1 MKKGLQILKKVGIIL
16 AVVLIFFLSLNF
28 IPAKKAIEDEKHII
42 LNKIETAEEKDKTL
56 KNKEEVL
63 IMAEKGGYLLN
74 PANSRKAF
82 DYVIDSTKKADIIE
96 LDVRKSKDGVLMV
109 WEEETVNSI
118 MLTESDEPVYF
129 RDLTVEELK
138 KLNLGKNFVNAKNE
152 KPYASY
158 TGSSIKSYGLE
169 MLTFQEFVERYYSK
183 PGDAF
188 YLVDIQEVGNAG
200 REAVDKAIEIL
211 NSDEDFANFK
221 TRVMFSTA
229 DLDVK
234 NYINKEYPEHLVCG
248 KGDYVKPLLDVSK
261 LGYQF
266 IYNANYEAI
275 SVNMTESGLFKYNL
289 AKRNFINKMEARN
302 VAVIYNNVTT
312 EEQIRQLYEI
322 GAHVIATGDSNFVDS
337 VITTIEKE
345 LKEANK

>member
-42 LNKIETAEEKDKTL
+42 LNKIETAEKDATL

-74 PANSRKAF
+74 PANSRRAF

-96 LDVRKSKDGVLMV
+96 LDLRKSKDGVLMV
-109 WEEETVNSI
+109 WEEEKVNSI
-118 MLTESDEPVYF
+118 LLTESEEPVYL

-138 KLNLGKNFVNAKNE
+138 KLNLGKNFVNAKEE

-158 TGSSIKSYGLE
+158 TGTSIKSYGLE
-169 MLTFQEFVERYYSK
+169 MLTFQEFVECYCSK
-183 PGDAF
+183 RADVF

-200 REAVDKAIEIL
+200 CEAVDKAIEIL
-211 NSDEDFANFK
+211 NSDEDFANIK

-266 IYNANYEAI
+266 IYNANYEFV
-275 SVNMTESGLFKYNL
+275 SVNMTESSLFNYNL
-289 AKRNFINKMEARN
+289 AKKNFLSKMEARN
-302 VAVIYNNVTT
+302 IAVIYNNVNT
-312 EEQIRQLYEI
+312 EEEIRTLYEI
-322 GAHVIATGDSNFVDS
+322 GAHVISTGDPNFVDG
-337 VITTIEKE
+337 IFTQIEKE
-345 LKEANK
+345 LKDANK